1 MMHLSSNRLSL
12 EQHLLSSEL
21 IIQLLCFPS
30 RCLVEFS
37 RILIKTHFQTPWMLI
52 SSEEIKTISTINIKL
67 QLSHQAVAGFQP
79 RQGLGI
85 SHWCPSM
92 FNRKTALCTDHWP
105 AYVWVWLWGYSS
117 WVITALHRHQGC
129 CMGSLSC
136 SLEHGAPPA
145 WVQTCPNAH
154 SYLPLCALEDTAV
167 GSSSQLTS
175 RQMLFISKLLV
186 SLLSSVT
193 LGEG

>member
-1 MMHLSSNRLSL
+1 MNAHLIWRN
-12 EQHLLSSEL
+12 QDNFYH
-21 IIQLLCFPS
+21 
-30 RCLVEFS
+30 
-37 RILIKTHFQTPWMLI
+37 K
-52 SSEEIKTISTINIKL
+52 
-67 QLSHQAVAGFQP
+67 HQASVEPSSSGRIPAQARPGHQP
-79 RQGLGI
+79 LMPQYVQPKN
-85 SHWCPSM
+85 CPVH
-92 FNRKTALCTDHWP
+92 RP

-117 WVITALHRHQGC
+117 WIITALHRHQGC

-136 SLEHGAPPA
+136 SPEHGAPPA